1 MNIKSA
7 DRIIVKSN
15 DRMKIVLDW
24 YIANRAWLD
33 KEEFHAPLASG
44 VIVLQEEM
52 LDVAFEEKQ
61 GIVEISIYPRMDNR
75 PCPAAV
81 IFDYDPQTFEATH
94 YRFAPQLYEVKRDLL
109 RMVILSDNTDEKA
122 ALKYHALMLFMA
134 HYREVIPIEETRL
147 PPQTQHKSKK
157 KKRQGKPK
165 AVPLIKKTYVLSEE
179 ITSEQLRRLPGEK
192 RPYTKPDHEVSV
204 RGYRRRYKSG
214 KVVWVKPSVRYK
226 DRGAKQGKDYQL

>member
-75 PCPAAV
+75 PCPA
-81 IFDYDPQTFEATH
+81 
-94 YRFAPQLYEVKRDLL
+94 
-109 RMVILSDNTDEKA
+109 NTVEKA

>member
-94 YRFAPQLYEVKRDLL
+94 NQPEG
-109 RMVILSDNTDEKA
+109 
-122 ALKYHALMLFMA
+122 
-134 HYREVIPIEETRL
+134 IPIEETRL

-204 RGYRRRYKSG
+204 RGYLRRYKSG

-226 DRGAKQGKDYQL
+226 DRGAKQGKDINFRRYQKNG